1 MRDHLVA
8 AAAALRRVTTTP
20 AILRAVLAW
29 MLGWA
34 AEWAWLVALS
44 VYAYAI
50 GGLAL
55 VGIVGLVRSLPA
67 GILAPAL
74 SSVADRWPQQR
85 VLLGVHAGRAALVA
99 LVAVAAAGDWS
110 PVVPVLIAA
119 LDGLL
124 AVLHRPSHMAMMPS
138 LARSPEDLVAANVA
152 SGTLE
157 NVGILVGP
165 VIGGL
170 LVALSRPLGFGVPAA
185 MFAVAALLV
194 LGIAARQPAR
204 RAHAPAGA
212 VELMLGGLRAARAY
226 PHAGLMLGLFALQTL
241 VRGALGVLLVV
252 LALEI
257 LEIGEEGVGYLTAAI
272 GAGGLVGALGALGLV
287 GRRRLAPPILVGLLL
302 WGLPIVAIG
311 LAPSLAVALLAL
323 AVLGAGNAVLD
334 IAGFSLLQRIVP
346 NAFRGR
352 IFGLLEANVMLTVG
366 IGAILAPV
374 LVALLGRE
382 GSLVAIGLVL
392 PVAALLAWH
401 WMRASDDRA
410 VVPERELR
418 LLRGVPMFAALP
430 MTIVEDL
437 AGQLSIRS
445 FADGQPVI
453 AAGEVGDTF
462 HIISA
467 GSASVSVPAAGARS
481 MAAGESFGEI
491 ALLRDVPRTAT
502 VTATGPMETLVLDRD
517 AFLGAICGDRHSMQA
532 AEGVVRTRLGPE
544 NPTNPD
550 SAG

>member
-1 MRDHLVA
+1 MRDRLTA
-8 AAAALRRVTTTP
+8 AAAALRRVATTP

-50 GGLAL
+50 GGVAL
-55 VGIVGLVRSLPA
+55 VGIVGLARSLPA

-85 VLLGVHAGRAALVA
+85 VLLAVHAGRMSLVA
-99 LVAVAAAGDWS
+99 LVAVAAAAGW
-110 PVVPVLIAA
+110 PPLLVVGVAA

-124 AVLHRPSHMAMMPS
+124 AVLHRPSHMAMMPA
-138 LARSPEDLVAANVA
+138 LARSPDDLVAANVA
-152 SGTLE
+152 SGMLE

-165 VIGGL
+165 IIGGV
-170 LVALSRPLGFGVPAA
+170 LVAIARPLGFAVPAA
-185 MFAVAALLV
+185 MFAVAAFLV
-194 LGIAARQPAR
+194 LGIGPAR
-204 RAHAPAGA
+204 SIVRRRPGAGP
-212 VELMLGGLRAARAY
+212 VELMLGGLRAARAH

-252 LALEI
+252 LAIEI
-257 LEIGEEGVGYLTAAI
+257 LGIGEEGVGYLNAAI
-272 GAGGLVGALGALGLV
+272 GAGGLVGALAALSLV
-287 GRRRLAPPILVGLLL
+287 GRRRLAPPILIGLLL
-302 WGLPIVAIG
+302 WGLPILLIG
-311 LAPSLAVALLAL
+311 FLPALVVALGAL
-323 AVLGAGNAVLD
+323 AILGAGNAVLD

-346 NAFRGR
+346 NAVRGR

-366 IGAILAPV
+366 IGAIVAPG
-374 LVALLGRE
+374 LVSLLGRQ
-382 GSLVAIGLVL
+382 GALFATGLAL
-392 PVAALLAWH
+392 PAAALIGWRWLRSA
-401 WMRASDDRA
+401 DERA

-437 AGQLSIRS
+437 AARLTGRR
-445 FADGQPVI
+445 FADGEQVVV
-453 AAGEVGDTF
+453 AGEAGDSF

-467 GSASVSVPAAGARS
+467 GAATVDVPEGARRA

-502 VTATGPMETLVLDRD
+502 VTADGPMETLTLDRD
-517 AFLGAICGDRHSMQA
+517 TFLGAICGDRVSMQA
-532 AEGVVRTRLGPE
+532 AEGVIRRRLDRGTP
-544 NPTNPD
+544 PAP
-550 SAG
+550 G

>member
-1 MRDHLVA
+1 MRDRLA
-8 AAAALRRVTTTP
+8 AAGSALGRVATTP

-44 VYAYAI
+44 VFAYAI
-50 GGLAL
+50 GGVGL
-55 VGIVGLVRSLPA
+55 VGVVGLVRSLPA
-67 GILAPAL
+67 GVLAPAL

-85 VLLGVHAGRAALVA
+85 VLLAVHAGRAVLVA
-99 LVAVAAAGDWS
+99 LVAVAAAASWHPAFIVG
-110 PVVPVLIAA
+110 IAA

-124 AVLHRPSHMAMMPS
+124 AVLHRPSHMAMMPA

-157 NVGILVGP
+157 NVGTLVGP
-165 VIGGL
+165 VIGGI
-170 LVALSRPLGFGVPAA
+170 LVAVARPLGFAVPAA

-194 LGIAARQPAR
+194 LGVGAGRAVR
-204 RAHAPAGA
+204 RSRPAGA
-212 VELMLGGLRAARAY
+212 IELMLGGLRAARAY
-226 PHAGLMLGLFALQTL
+226 PHAGLMLGLFGLQTL

-252 LALEI
+252 LAIEI
-257 LEIGEEGVGYLTAAI
+257 IGIGEEGVGYLTAAI
-272 GAGGLVGALGALGLV
+272 GAGGLVGALAALGLV
-287 GRRRLAPPILVGLLL
+287 GRRRLAPPILLGLLL
-302 WGLPIVAIG
+302 WGLPIVVIG
-311 LAPSLAVALLAL
+311 LAPSLAVALIAL

-334 IAGFSLLQRIVP
+334 IAGFSQLQRIVP
-346 NAFRGR
+346 NAVRGR

-366 IGAILAPV
+366 LGAILAPGLIGV
-374 LVALLGRE
+374 LGRQ
-382 GSLVAIGLVL
+382 GALVLTGLVL
-392 PVAALLAWH
+392 PGAALLAWR
-401 WMRASDDRA
+401 WLRSSDERA

-437 AGQLSIRS
+437 AAQLTSRT
-445 FADGQPVI
+445 F
-453 AAGEVGDTF
+453 AAGEPIFAAGEAGDTF

-467 GSASVSVPAAGARS
+467 GSATVDVPDGARRA

-502 VTATGPMETLVLDRD
+502 VTAADQMETLVLDRD
-517 AFLGAICGDRHSMQA
+517 TFLGAICGDRFSMQA
-532 AEGVVRTRLGPE
+532 AEGVVRHRLDRGRP
-544 NPTNPD
+544 
-550 SAG
+550 SAPG